1 MGFSRKVSAMVDS
14 QDLQKLARLVEVN
27 RQRLEEINQQIE
39 RIEAV
44 QLEHDDTRRALSAI
58 IQGSNG
64 HIPLGAGVMIP
75 IPKESTTIVDL
86 GSGVFGER
94 TAENA
99 EQLVSKRL
107 EDLMQLKS
115 QFEGEAAMLTQR
127 LEELATAFETAA
139 SEMTK
144 SSEETEPEEEK
155 AEEKQTRRRRKF
167 GGELTLD
174 D

>member
-1 MGFSRKVSAMVDS
+1 
-14 QDLQKLARLVEVN
+14 
-27 RQRLEEINQQIE
+27 
-39 RIEAV
+39 
-44 QLEHDDTRRALSAI
+44 
-58 IQGSNG
+58 
-64 HIPLGAGVMIP
+64 
-75 IPKESTTIVDL
+75 
-86 GSGVFGER
+86 
-94 TAENA
+94 
-99 EQLVSKRL
+99 
-107 EDLMQLKS
+107 MQLKS

-155 AEEKQTRRRRKF
+155 SEEKQTRRRRKF

>member
-1 MGFSRKVSAMVDS
+1 
-14 QDLQKLARLVEVN
+14 
-27 RQRLEEINQQIE
+27 
-39 RIEAV
+39 
-44 QLEHDDTRRALSAI
+44 
-58 IQGSNG
+58 
-64 HIPLGAGVMIP
+64 MIP
-75 IPKESTTIVDL
+75 IQKESTTIVDL
-86 GSGVFGER
+86 GSGIFGER
-94 TAENA
+94 IAENA

-115 QFEGEAAMLTQR
+115 QFEGEAAMLTHR

-144 SSEETEPEEEK
+144 SSVDTEPEEEK

>member
-1 MGFSRKVSAMVDS
+1 MVDS
-14 QDLQKLARLVEVN
+14 NDLQKLARLVEVN

-58 IQGSNG
+58 IKGSNG

-115 QFEGEAAMLTQR
+115 QFEGEAAMLTHR

-144 SSEETEPEEEK
+144 SSVDTEPEEEK

>member
-1 MGFSRKVSAMVDS
+1 
-14 QDLQKLARLVEVN
+14 
-27 RQRLEEINQQIE
+27 
-39 RIEAV
+39 
-44 QLEHDDTRRALSAI
+44 
-58 IQGSNG
+58 
-64 HIPLGAGVMIP
+64 MIP

-99 EQLVSKRL
+99 EQLVNKRL